1 MINEPNEWNLYSQIK
16 FILNKKWI
24 IEPGIRLNYYD
35 KLYPNLRFGL
45 KYIIQPDEFIN
56 FSLGNY
62 HQFMFTFQDDF
73 NPPLL
78 DAWVAI
84 DESVNAWKAEH
95 IVLVY

>member
-1 MINEPNEWNLYSQIK
+1 MEPLFQIK

-24 IEPGIRLNYYD
+24 IEPGIGLNYYD

-56 FSLGNY
+56 FSLVISSIY
-62 HQFMFTFQDDF
+62 VTFQDDF

-84 DESVNAWKAEH
+84 GC
-95 IVLVY
+95 